1 MTAIEVYRLRRKPAR
16 VRIENYRKYVVLNIT
31 AIAGTLIHT
40 GFIGLFTVIGADTLA
55 LFNILSVLVLAVSLW
70 LNRAGMHAAA
80 IYLMCLEIAGHAF
93 LATATLGAAAGFHYY
108 LWPVACV
115 AVINPRMLPRQAAV
129 IGFTLI
135 ALFAYL
141 QLRYAALPY
150 GFAYAEYLPL
160 LLFFN
165 VMAAAL
171 PLILAV
177 VMVRQINESQER
189 RLTEIANRDELTGLY
204 NRRFGNDFLHQT
216 FAASDRLARNYC
228 IAMGD
233 IDHFKAVNDRYGHEA
248 GDQVLED
255 IAIALLGGFRRSDCL
270 CRWGGEEFMIAF
282 PDTTRETALAALERF
297 RDRLASHYS
306 RVDGE
311 RINVTMSFGLVSV
324 RPGESV
330 EAAIKRADHWLYEA
344 KHQGRNRIVSD
355 VHDTGADVLSH
366 TG

>member
-1 MTAIEVYRLRRKPAR
+1 MTAIEAYRLRRKPAR
-16 VRIENYRKYVVLNIT
+16 VRIENYRKYVVLNIA
-31 AIAGTLIHT
+31 AIAGTLVHT
-40 GFIGLFTVIGADTLA
+40 GFIALFAVIGTDTLA
-55 LFNILSVLVLAVSLW
+55 QFNVFSVLVWGIALW
-70 LNRAGMHAAA
+70 CNRNGRHATT

-93 LATATLGAAAGFHYY
+93 LATATLGTAAGFHYY

-115 AVINPRMLPRQAAV
+115 ATINPRMLPKQAAV
-129 IGFTLI
+129 IGYTLI

-141 QLRYAALPY
+141 QLRYAGVPY
-150 GFAYAEYLPL
+150 AFDYAEYQPL
-160 LLFFN
+160 MLFFN
-165 VMAAAL
+165 IMASAL

-177 VMVRQINESQER
+177 VIVRHLNESQER

-216 FAASDRLARNYC
+216 FAASDRMTRNFC

-233 IDHFKAVNDRYGHEA
+233 IDHFKPVNDRYGHEA

-282 PDTTRETALAALERF
+282 PDTTRETAQAALERF
-297 RDRLASHYS
+297 RDRLARHHS
-306 RVDGE
+306 RVGDD

-344 KHQGRNRIVSD
+344 KRQGRNCIASD
-355 VHDTGADVLSH
+355 LHDTGADVLSH